1 MKRVGTIA
9 VCLAGGLVLNTSLR
23 ADDDVL
29 PGNPYSVVVK
39 RNVFGLNPPPPPVDP
54 NATVVEPPVKIVPN
68 GIMSIFGQLQV
79 LFKVAG
85 KPPAKD
91 ASYILME
98 GQSQDEIE
106 VVKIDEK
113 AGIVTFNNHG
123 IPQELPLVVTPPT
136 APASVPTGGNPGFPG
151 IAPGGGAT
159 PAAGTT
165 GNNPFM
171 NRFGNRGGQS
181 GVRPSG
187 GINPSG
193 NGGPG
198 FGGNATRGATANETP
213 ALSAEEQT
221 IMLAAQHA
229 KLQQEGNPAAAI
241 FPPTVIDAD
250 AGVIPT
256 PSAGGPPGP
265 GGATGK

>member
-136 APASVPTGGNPGFPG
+136 APASVPTGGNPGFPTMTPAG
-151 IAPGGGAT
+151 AAAAPG
-159 PAAGTT
+159 AGNP

-181 GVRPSG
+181 SISPSG
-187 GINPSG
+187 GNNGANPRSV
-193 NGGPG
+193 P
-198 FGGNATRGATANETP
+198 TRGSNQSLNQQNN
-213 ALSAEEQT
+213 LSPEESM
-221 IMLAAQHA
+221 IMTVAAKA
-229 KLQQEGNPAAAI
+229 KAFQDNSPAAPI
-241 FPPTVIDAD
+241 FPPTPLDPD
-250 AGVIPT
+250 AGIPSNLAPT
-256 PSAGGPPGP
+256 PPTP
-265 GGATGK
+265 GGAPAPGH